1 MQLKKKKPHFCVL
14 ALFNIGH
21 IGLKRSTEMLWL
33 DNNAIILSSIFFPF
47 LDTLPVFANDLQT
60 KPSAPH
66 STKTKL
72 AVNDGWNESKD

>member
-1 MQLKKKKPHFCVL
+1 
-14 ALFNIGH
+14 
-21 IGLKRSTEMLWL
+21 MLWL

-47 LDTLPVFANDLQT
+47 LDTLPVFADDLQT